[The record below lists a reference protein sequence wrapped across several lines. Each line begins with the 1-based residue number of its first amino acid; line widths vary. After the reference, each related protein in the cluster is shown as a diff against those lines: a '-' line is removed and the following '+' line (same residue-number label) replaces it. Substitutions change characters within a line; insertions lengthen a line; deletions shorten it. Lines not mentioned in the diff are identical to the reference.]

1 MIFADFGDNLIHDD
15 DLGNDEDGQHL
26 PASPSPPFVRQREG
40 EEQESASPAPP
51 SPPTHPTVAHFC
63 EGKTNTEPSPAPN
76 KYHKY
81 TNAKDLLKYICPPE
95 SGGGKNQRKKRA
107 GRV

>member
-1 MIFADFGDNLIHDD
+1 MHLYFAIVAIGH
-15 DLGNDEDGQHL
+15 H
-26 PASPSPPFVRQREG
+26 PFSVGPVGPHIVIGRAAVVVVK
-40 EEQESASPAPP
+40 SLMKA
-51 SPPTHPTVAHFC
+51 PTVAHFC

-81 TNAKDLLKYICPPE
+81 TNAKDLLKYPRVWC
-95 SGGGKNQRKKRA
+95 GKNQRKKRE